1 MSKPIYTQTTIFPTF
16 SKPLPKTSLHT
27 SMPNPKP
34 PFPFLFAILF
44 FFILPL
50 IFSQNGEHFQFTEA
64 GKRRVHITDDL
75 DDVVDDEEDDT
86 WKEWGK
92 KSTPSSDFDPPPDF
106 SKMDMSEIQAEMMKR
121 HTGPAFGFVKL
132 RLGVKRTRDTVA
144 EIAMKWTKVLRTGAL
159 GVRFM
164 GVDLNTIMFNMEQG
178 QEMTELKEFVL
189 TQPEAYEIKIGDQVF
204 RRPGDPPLEEVV
216 EKLQNEKKRVENES
230 PAESNR
236 HLKEEL

>member
-1 MSKPIYTQTTIFPTF
+1 M
-16 SKPLPKTSLHT
+16 
-27 SMPNPKP
+27 
-34 PFPFLFAILF
+34 AR
-44 FFILPL
+44 
-50 IFSQNGEHFQFTEA
+50 
-64 GKRRVHITDDL
+64 KRRVHITDDL

-92 KSTPSSDFDPPPDF
+92 KSTPSSDFDPPPDL

-164 GVDLNTIMFNMEQG
+164 GVDLSTIMFNMEQG
-178 QEMTELKEFVL
+178 QDMTELKEFVWN
-189 TQPEAYEIKIGDQVF
+189 QPEAYEIKIGEQVF

-230 PAESNR
+230 PAESNM

>member
-1 MSKPIYTQTTIFPTF
+1 
-16 SKPLPKTSLHT
+16 
-27 SMPNPKP
+27 MPNPKP

-50 IFSQNGEHFQFTEA
+50 IFSQNGEYVRFAEA

-92 KSTPSSDFDPPPDF
+92 KSTPSSDFDPPPDL

-178 QEMTELKEFVL
+178 QDMTELKEFVL
-189 TQPEAYEIKIGDQVF
+189 DQPEAYEIKIGDQVF

-216 EKLQNEKKRVENES
+216 EKLQNEKKRVENER
-230 PAESNR
+230 PAESNM